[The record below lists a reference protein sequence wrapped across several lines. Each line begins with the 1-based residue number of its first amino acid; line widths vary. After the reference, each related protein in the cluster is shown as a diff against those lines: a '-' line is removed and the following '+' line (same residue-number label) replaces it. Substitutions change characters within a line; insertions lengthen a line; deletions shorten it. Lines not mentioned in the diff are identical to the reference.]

1 MVETKT
7 DNINSKISRQQQP
20 KNFFDYTYERTF
32 FFITQELEFHFLNP
46 FYKTRLIK

>member
-7 DNINSKISRQQQP
+7 DKISSKTFSQQQP
-20 KNFFDYTYERTF
+20 KNLFDYTYDRTF
-32 FFITQELEFHFLNP
+32 FFITQEIEIHFLNP